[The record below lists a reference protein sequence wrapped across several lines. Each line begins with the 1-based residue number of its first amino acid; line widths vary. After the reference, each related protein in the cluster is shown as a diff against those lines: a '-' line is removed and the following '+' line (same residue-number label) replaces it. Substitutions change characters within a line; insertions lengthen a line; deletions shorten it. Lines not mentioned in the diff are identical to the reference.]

1 MSGHGG
7 DPKKVVKAA
16 LAANAGIAVA
26 KFVAAYLSGS
36 ATMLAEGV
44 HSLADTGNQG
54 LLLLGIL
61 LSARKATSRH
71 PFGRAAESYFWSF
84 LVALLLFFLG
94 GVFAIYEGIHKL
106 SEHGVPGSPWVALAV
121 LAVSI
126 GMEGTSFLVAF
137 KEFNKERGQRSI
149 TQALFEGKDPVIPV
163 VLLEDTGAIIG
174 LLIALISIGIAA
186 ITGDSRVDAVGS
198 IVIGVLLCLIGLAL
212 ARDTKSLL
220 IGEGITDAMRVEVTG
235 IIEAVPGVD
244 KVGQLLSLHL
254 GPRTILLALKV
265 RFDEGST
272 LADVERV
279 TNDLEDAVRAKIPE
293 MTRIFVEPDSA
304 YDASLDPLVA
314 PLRGDG
320 DGGPQSH

>member
-61 LSARKATSRH
+61 LSARKADARH

-94 GVFAIYEGIHKL
+94 GVFAIYEGVHKL
-106 SEHGVPGSPWVALAV
+106 SEHTLPGSPWVALAV
-121 LAVSI
+121 LVVSI

-137 KEFNKERGQRSI
+137 KEFNKERGNRSFK
-149 TQALFEGKDPVIPV
+149 QALFEGKDPVIPV

-174 LLIALISIGIAA
+174 LVIALISVAVSA

-198 IVIGVLLCLIGLAL
+198 IVIGVLLCLIGIAL

-220 IGEGITDAMRVEVTG
+220 IGEGITDAMRLQVMG

-254 GPRTILLALKV
+254 GPKTILLALKV
-265 RFDEGST
+265 RFERSLD
-272 LADVERV
+272 LAGVERV
-279 TNDLEDAVRAKIPE
+279 TNDLEAAVRAEIPE
-293 MTRIFVEPDSA
+293 MTRIFVEPDSN
-304 YDASLDPLVA
+304 YDASLDP
-314 PLRGDG
+314 GD
-320 DGGPQSH
+320 DGPPSH

>member
-1 MSGHGG
+1 VSHGG
-7 DPKKVVKAA
+7 DPRKVVKAA

-26 KFVAAYLSGS
+26 KFVAAYVSGS

-61 LSARKATSRH
+61 LSARKATARH

-106 SEHGVPGSPWVALAV
+106 TEHTAPGSPWVALAV
-121 LAVSI
+121 LVVSI

-137 KEFNKERGQRSI
+137 KEFNKERGERSI
-149 TQALFEGKDPVIPV
+149 TQALFDGKDPVIPV
-163 VLLEDTGAIIG
+163 VLLEDTGAIVG
-174 LLIALISIGIAA
+174 LVIALVSVGVSAL
-186 ITGDSRVDAVGS
+186 TGDARVDAVGS

-220 IGEGITDAMRVEVTG
+220 IGEGITDAMRKQVIA
-235 IIEAVPGVD
+235 IIESVPGVD

-254 GPRTILLALKV
+254 GPKTILLALKV
-265 RFDEGST
+265 RFEKGLD

-279 TNDLEDAVRAKIPE
+279 TNDLEAAVRAQIPE
-293 MTRIFVEPDSA
+293 MTRIFVEPDST
-304 YDASLDPLVA
+304 YDASLDP
-314 PLRGDG
+314 GD
-320 DGGPQSH
+320 DGPIPP